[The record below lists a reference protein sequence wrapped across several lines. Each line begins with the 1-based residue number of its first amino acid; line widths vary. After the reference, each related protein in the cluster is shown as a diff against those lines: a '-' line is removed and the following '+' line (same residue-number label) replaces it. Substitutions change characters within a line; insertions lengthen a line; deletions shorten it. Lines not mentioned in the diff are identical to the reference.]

1 MYSYFT
7 RIYTRMLLVCYSYVL
22 VCYSCVTGM
31 YSYVTRM
38 LLVCYSYVLVCY
50 SYVLVC
56 YSYVLVWCFSHDPSK
71 YSKLYIYRILYTIS
85 LTLCLCR
92 VGPHAKVLRI
102 FEEWHVAFHGTQAK
116 YLQPIFNN
124 GAQLLMAGRFTNK
137 LCFFVVERL
146 I

>member
-1 MYSYFT
+1 MYSCVA
-7 RIYTRMLLVCYSYVL
+7 RMLLVCYSYVL

-38 LLVCYSYVLVCY
+38 YSYVTRMFSYVTRMYSYVLVCY
-50 SYVLVC
+50 SYVTRM
-56 YSYVLVWCFSHDPSK
+56 YSCGVLVTI
-71 YSKLYIYRILYTIS
+71 LGNIVNYIYRILYIIS

-137 LCFFVVERL
+137 LFSFVV
-146 I
+146 

>member
-1 MYSYFT
+1 
-7 RIYTRMLLVCYSYVL
+7 MLLVC
-22 VCYSCVTGM
+22 
-31 YSYVTRM
+31 TRV
-38 LLVCYSYVLVCY
+38 LLVCTCVLLVCTRVVFK
-50 SYVLVC
+50 SR
-56 YSYVLVWCFSHDPSK
+56 F
-71 YSKLYIYRILYTIS
+71 IIS

-137 LCFFVVERL
+137 LFSFVV
-146 I
+146 